1 MVKIPT
7 VEDLTGTQINVTP
20 GAKPNFLLP
29 VNAMTEPYVQMAN
42 AAQNTS
48 NALIEYG
55 TSLQDAKNKTLLNNA
70 VLGVKNELQNFEQE
84 LYRGQ
89 IQGDGSIVP
98 YDPLLFNSLIT
109 NKKDSLI
116 QKYVTNNPDIKG
128 LLSNQIKSSIELEF
142 LQISDAVNKEANS
155 RIDSEHIISTYQII
169 DAYKS
174 ELINGVMT
182 LDENGVNALWTS
194 IEIKLAEIQ
203 HKVPTATFQNYIDE
217 IKFDVAKG
225 QFLNFTKGFDVPS
238 LTALI
243 NNTDIDFSTIANAT
257 VAENM
262 KALNQTNPEMVREI
276 FDAAIKQ
283 QTDEINLINKHD
295 NHIEKKE
302 KKEENKLLKQIFLND
317 DEGDEADSA
326 RQVALENLKKL
337 GVVDYKTIE
346 LAENYLSDENVF
358 ADTTTE
364 SVYFELKTNI
374 ELGIA
379 SFDDIITAAPNLTK
393 ETFQELMTLQSGE
406 VSNLKSDFAG
416 SILNKYGILTD
427 NIDKDDSIH
436 KIVSIAAAR
445 ANAEWNE
452 WLLQPENKKKVGS
465 AEALE
470 YREQILEKADKRIKT
485 KISEEVKFFLQN
497 VLRKQYEKTGGQL
510 PAWID
515 PNDLTA
521 TLKALKDENNY
532 KDLNAK
538 QVLIL
543 SNVLTEYRSYLEMLG
558 IE

>member
-295 NHIEKKE
+295 NHIE
-302 KKEENKLLKQIFLND
+302 
-317 DEGDEADSA
+317 
-326 RQVALENLKKL
+326 
-337 GVVDYKTIE
+337 
-346 LAENYLSDENVF
+346 
-358 ADTTTE
+358 
-364 SVYFELKTNI
+364 
-374 ELGIA
+374 
-379 SFDDIITAAPNLTK
+379 
-393 ETFQELMTLQSGE
+393 
-406 VSNLKSDFAG
+406 
-416 SILNKYGILTD
+416 
-427 NIDKDDSIH
+427 
-436 KIVSIAAAR
+436 
-445 ANAEWNE
+445 
-452 WLLQPENKKKVGS
+452 
-465 AEALE
+465 
-470 YREQILEKADKRIKT
+470 
-485 KISEEVKFFLQN
+485 
-497 VLRKQYEKTGGQL
+497 
-510 PAWID
+510 
-515 PNDLTA
+515 
-521 TLKALKDENNY
+521 
-532 KDLNAK
+532 
-538 QVLIL
+538 
-543 SNVLTEYRSYLEMLG
+543 
-558 IE
+558 